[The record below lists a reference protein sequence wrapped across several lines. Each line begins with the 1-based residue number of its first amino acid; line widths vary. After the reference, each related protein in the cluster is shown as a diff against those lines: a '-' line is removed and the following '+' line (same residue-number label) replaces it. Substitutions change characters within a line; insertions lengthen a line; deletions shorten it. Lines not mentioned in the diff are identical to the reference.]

1 MTGKI
6 ANINGGELKRVHNTL
21 QPGCFYG
28 WVIVTVCI
36 FCKIFKVQGQNNVMS
51 YTVPHLLEDFK
62 LSHAELGGL
71 FSAATIMAGMVQ
83 PMLGRTMDRFGG
95 RVCIPAMQ
103 VALCVTLA
111 VFSTWQRPEDRFLLH
126 LEVVGI
132 FFFLRMLSLGAG
144 EIFPNACVQQWF
156 NRRRGRA
163 VGVVFTFQWLGN
175 AIFGTVIAGIVAEYS
190 WHMAA
195 MMGAVANLVL
205 APVSALLLR
214 RNPESCGMLPD
225 GYASVPEDEEVALK
239 ESQDADS
246 ELSQTDARKFWA
258 HFVFTFFYA
267 VMFGGCDFYMIEM
280 IAEAAGRGT
289 GSHDGNISV
298 SLHIFAPFALAS
310 SFSVPCV
317 GELMDRYCSAGSGK
331 KWLPSALL
339 AVAGVLT
346 GAVTMGLT
354 CIHNWPEAVLYGIVR
369 GITSGIFQSLLGA
382 GLCFSALG
390 VGRAEIGRVLGYNAF
405 CTLVGTG
412 VGPFFFGT
420 CRDLLG
426 TFWASLWLS
435 SIPPL
440 LLGVFF
446 AFQSLGISRAAYP
459 ATVGHRSP
467 VATDP
472 MAPAMIGSPKAAEAP
487 A

>member
-1 MTGKI
+1 MTGKV
-6 ANINGGELKRVHNTL
+6 AELVAHAVEKVGKSQLAESKKTPK
-21 QPGCFYG
+21 QGCFYG

-369 GITSGIFQSLLGA
+369 GTLISEDYFRKPSFDVIREVKNYCILPKCFCGQLSICVWKHINFSRPKGKYPKARDVIEIENGWTMFVDDSSNGSLIKFWVPPKGFVPCIFRLKGDDL
-382 GLCFSALG
+382 
-390 VGRAEIGRVLGYNAF
+390 AEILNF
-405 CTLVGTG
+405 
-412 VGPFFFGT
+412 
-420 CRDLLG
+420 
-426 TFWASLWLS
+426 
-435 SIPPL
+435 
-440 LLGVFF
+440 
-446 AFQSLGISRAAYP
+446 
-459 ATVGHRSP
+459 
-467 VATDP
+467 
-472 MAPAMIGSPKAAEAP
+472 
-487 A
+487 